1 MHDARCLRESLLRC
15 SSRRAVETFLAGID
29 PADIDFIDGD
39 WATLARD
46 DQWPPPGPK
55 DEGAAAIW
63 LFVGGRGA
71 GKTRAGAEWVRRFVL
86 DRRLRPGSDGPV
98 RIALVGPT
106 LSEVRQVMVEGPS
119 GLLAVHRGFDPR
131 PLFEP
136 SRRQLTW
143 PGLGLAQMFSAEEP
157 DGLRGFQFHA
167 AWCDELAKWRHARA
181 TWDML
186 EFAMRLGDLPQRVIT
201 TTPRPIPLIKALLAD
216 PAVMVTSA
224 RTADN
229 RRFLARGFLEHVT
242 ARYGGTVLGRQE
254 LDAELIEDDP
264 GALFSRA
271 AIEAQ
276 RVAAAPGLA
285 RIVVA
290 VDPPVSRS
298 ARAAACGI
306 VCAGLGEDG
315 RAYVLDDRTI
325 EGASPTAW
333 ARRAVALYHARTA
346 DRLVAEVNQGGDLVA
361 TLIRDIDATVAFRPV
376 HARQGKRLRAEP
388 VAALYEQGRVSH
400 VGAMPELE
408 DEMCSFAGA
417 MAPVGRSP
425 DRLDA
430 LVWALTDLMLERRR
444 PAPRI
449 RPL

>member
-1 MHDARCLRESLLRC
+1 LLRC
-15 SSRRAVETFLAGID
+15 SSRRAVGDFLKTLEPSDLA
-29 PADIDFIDGD
+29 FIASD

-46 DQWPPPGPK
+46 DQWPPPDALGRAPS
-55 DEGAAAIW
+55 IW
-63 LFVGGRGA
+63 LFIGGRGA
-71 GKTRAGAEWVRRFVL
+71 GKTRAGAEWVRRFAL
-86 DRRLRPGSDGPV
+86 DRRLRPAREGPV

-106 LSEVRQVMVEGPS
+106 LAEARQVMVEGPS
-119 GLLAVHRGFDPR
+119 GLLAVHGRRDPQ

-136 SRRQLTW
+136 SRRQVTW
-143 PGLGLAQMFSAEEP
+143 PGLALAQTFSAEEP

-167 AWCDELAKWRHARA
+167 AWCDELAKWRHASA

-186 EFAMRLGDLPQRVIT
+186 EFAMRLGDHPQRAIT
-201 TTPRPIPLIKALLAD
+201 TTPRPIPVIRALLAD
-216 PAVMVTSA
+216 PSVLVTRA
-224 RTADN
+224 RTDDN
-229 RRFLARGFLEHVT
+229 RRFLAPGFLEHVT
-242 ARYGGTVLGRQE
+242 ARYGGTLLGRQE
-254 LDAELIEDDP
+254 IEAELIEDDP
-264 GALFSRA
+264 QALFSRA
-271 AIEAQ
+271 TIEAN
-276 RVAAAPGLA
+276 RVVAAPDLA

-290 VDPPVSRS
+290 VDPPVSRG

-306 VCAGLGEDG
+306 VSAGLGEDG
-315 RAYVLDDRTI
+315 RGYVLDDHTL

-333 ARRAVALYHARTA
+333 ARRAIALYHARAA

-361 TLIRDIDATVAFRPV
+361 TLIRDIDPTVTFRPV

-408 DEMCSFAGA
+408 DEMCSFSGA
-417 MAPVGRSP
+417 SPAGRSP

-444 PAPRI
+444 PSPRI